1 MIIDN
6 RGAQQQHSQQVVQCQ
21 HVHLQEAQHHQLE
34 VLHGGA
40 QQLLLQLQDQL
51 QGPDSQPD
59 LLWSLQQVCG
69 LRLLGLLR
77 QEQRGQESGQQ
88 TLQHMVQTLQVSHL
102 VTIRF

>member
-6 RGAQQQHSQQVVQCQ
+6 RGAQHQHSQQVVQCQ
-21 HVHLQEAQHHQLE
+21 HVLLQEAQHHQLE

-40 QQLLLQLQDQL
+40 QRLLLQLQDQL
-51 QGPDSQPD
+51 QGPDSQSE
-59 LLWSLQQVCG
+59 LLRSLEQVAG
-69 LRLLGLLR
+69 LWLLGLLR

-102 VTIRF
+102 VRIRF